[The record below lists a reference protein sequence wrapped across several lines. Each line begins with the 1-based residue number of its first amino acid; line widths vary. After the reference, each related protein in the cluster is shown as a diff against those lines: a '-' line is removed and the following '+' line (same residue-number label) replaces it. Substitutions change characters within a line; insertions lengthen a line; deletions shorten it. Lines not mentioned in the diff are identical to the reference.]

1 MENKTLSLGDRY
13 AELTVLAL
21 TVIAL
26 LIGWIYKS
34 GVENRSV
41 PFQAKGISAQA
52 PQGWLQ
58 AKVTGDEILHT
69 TDMSSSGFGTTYVLR
84 KLPIAKDASPAQVA
98 NILVLEYSQTFTA
111 FRVLEQRE
119 VTVYGRNAY
128 EVTYVF
134 VDTNPNMNFNHLP
147 SIVRGADYI
156 FINGETA
163 VTASFRADQNNYE
176 LDLGRFQRFVQ
187 SIKY

>member
-13 AELTVLAL
+13 AEIAVFAI

-26 LIGWIYKS
+26 VVGWFYKS

-41 PFQAKGISAQA
+41 PFEAKGISAQA

-58 AKVTGDEILHT
+58 AKVKGDEILRV
-69 TDMSSSGFGTTYVLR
+69 TDTSSGGFGTTYVLR
-84 KLPIAKDASPAQVA
+84 NIPVAADATASQVA
-98 NILVLEYSQTFTA
+98 SRLILEHGQNFTA

-119 VTVYGRNAY
+119 VKIYGRNAY
-128 EVTYVF
+128 EVIYVF
-134 VDTNPNMNFNHLP
+134 VESNPDLTYNQMP
-147 SIVRGADYI
+147 SIVRGVDYI
-156 FINGETA
+156 FIKDKFA
-163 VTASFRADQNNYE
+163 VTASFWAGEKNYD

-187 SIKY
+187 SINY